1 MHVANVGIKLARRTV
16 EFDFAIEKTMNRDSK
31 MMRPKVSGSADALE
45 ACRTV
50 ELHMSHQEAFKAQTG
65 LRKEA
70 ERELQRETGRT
81 YASNMAIIQALVRK
95 QLFDKAEVMVPHE
108 KPMTV
113 FERKS
118 SATILVTAPQWR
130 HEALMMQQRFIN

>member
-1 MHVANVGIKLARRTV
+1 MHAANVGIKLARRTV

-81 YASNMAIIQALVRK
+81 YASNMAIIQALVRVGV
-95 QLFDKAEVMVPHE
+95 D
-108 KPMTV
+108 
-113 FERKS
+113 RKR
-118 SATILVTAPQWR
+118 TEWFPDLTPRVDGIC
-130 HEALMMQQRFIN
+130 